1 MSGYRNSEKKSSNPV
16 LDRGSLKI
24 KSGKF
29 GSGAIDPH
37 WHLNDGTGDRAFI
50 QHIDFGEDLSE
61 APAIVLAFTYLECD
75 FKPVRV
81 AVEPKNINIRGFD
94 VEIRTWS
101 DSHVSSC
108 GGFWTAYAS

>member
-1 MSGYRNSEKKSSNPV
+1 MSSTFCEGKSNPF
-16 LDRGSLKI
+16 LEQYDMNI

-37 WHLNDGTGDRAFI
+37 WQLNDGTGDRAFI

-81 AVEPKNINIRGFD
+81 AVGR
-94 VEIRTWS
+94 RTLTS
-101 DSHVSSC
+101 EL
-108 GGFWTAYAS
+108 

>member
-1 MSGYRNSEKKSSNPV
+1 M
-16 LDRGSLKI
+16 KI

-37 WHLNDGTGDRAFI
+37 WQLNDGAGDRAFI

-101 DSHVSSC
+101 DTHVSSC